1 MAYSKGGKIQAE
13 DLNTLIN
20 NVNSVL
26 GDLGQSTLSTI
37 TQYSKMTFGQWKAV
51 LDSMSNL
58 GNQQGTVLSSIA
70 SPYTGQASSYV
81 AALITNKNAIESNR
95 RNAAALGTFVY
106 NGTEVTAGWNNFVK
120 FTQSI
125 AFTNQA
131 AAINY
136 FNAGGQI
143 GLQFVHPAS
152 GTGIDGVFNGLATNC
167 GTVVMSG
174 QNTGTRSI
182 AGTTYNGITKIPP
195 SLPAPGN
202 SPTIGTNLGYA
213 GLTTNGQSLFKQI
226 GATYVNPSFG
236 GGTYSQN
243 FIEVVAYTTNN
254 GATVN
259 FETTWD
265 EIPNG
270 LLTGAGSYT
279 GPDAVNRSRTTTYI
293 VQRPPSTT
301 YITKSWG
308 TLVFTGTVTGS

>member
-1 MAYSKGGKIQAE
+1 MAYQKGGKIQAE
-13 DLNTLIN
+13 DLNTLLT

-26 GDLGQSTLSTI
+26 SDLGQSTLTPV
-37 TQYSKMTFGQWKAV
+37 TQYSKMTFGQWKTV
-51 LDSMSNL
+51 LDTMSNL

-70 SPYTGQASSYV
+70 SPYSGLASSYA
-81 AALITNKNAIESNR
+81 AALITNRDAVESNR

-106 NGTEVTAGWNNFVK
+106 NGTEVTAGWSNFVT

-136 FNAGGQI
+136 FNAGGQLA
-143 GLQFVHPAS
+143 LQFVHPAS
-152 GTGIDGVFNGLATNC
+152 GTGIDGVFNALATNC

-174 QNTGTRSI
+174 QNSGTRKI
-182 AGTTYNGITKIPP
+182 ASVTYNGVTKIGGG
-195 SLPAPGN
+195 GN
-202 SPTIGTNLGYA
+202 NPVIGTNLGYA
-213 GLTTNGQSLFKQI
+213 GLTTVGQSLFKQI
-226 GATYVNPSFG
+226 GATYVNPAAG
-236 GGTYSQN
+236 GGTYSQC

-259 FETTWD
+259 FQTTWD